1 MVLVEGTKTIYLILE
16 NYHGKKKTILN
27 SYQNSKHKVLI
38 FQIYY
43 ISKLLSGL
51 VSQ

>member
-16 NYHGKKKTILN
+16 NYHGKKTILN
-27 SYQNSKHKVLI
+27 RYQNSKHKVLI

-51 VSQ
+51 VSR